1 MPILYDPLPFDPYIV
16 MNREEAV
23 AHGKEMQETKHSMK
37 RRSTWHDYHKKG
49 TYMLTLVVE
58 GRVPLFGELR
68 GNAEEPPGS
77 SDAPRIEYSELGNS
91 ILRDEICKI
100 HKFYPQVEVWKICMM
115 PDHIHMIV
123 RVQKDLP
130 EKKHLGLVVRGF
142 KTGCSRAWW
151 RLNPL
156 PSGEAEGTVAGAEGT
171 VAEAEGTVAEVA
183 GAGGTVATVPS
194 AFPEGLRPVLFEGG
208 YNDKI
213 LLHEGQLDNW
223 KAYLDDN
230 PRRLL
235 LKRQNPALFTV
246 RCGMEVAG
254 HSCQIVGNRFLLDIP
269 DKMAII
275 VHRRYTDE
283 ENARLREEWLACGE
297 RGGVLVSAAI
307 STKEKEVLREAMD
320 RGYRII
326 LLRENGFP
334 KLYKPSGVAF
344 DACTAGQLLLISPW
358 EFHMEKRMVTRAQC
372 LELNAMAEKITGNG

>member
-1 MPILYDPLPFDPYIV
+1 MEV
-16 MNREEAV
+16 
-23 AHGKEMQETKHSMK
+23 HETKHSMK
-37 RRSTWHDYHKKG
+37 RRCPWHDYHKIG

-58 GRVPLFGELR
+58 GRVPLLGELK
-68 GNAEEPPGS
+68 GSAEALLGS
-77 SDAPRIEYSELGNS
+77 PDAPRVEYSELGNT

-100 HKFYPQVEVWKICMM
+100 SKFYPQVEVWKVCIM
-115 PDHIHMIV
+115 PNHIHMIV
-123 RVQKDLP
+123 RVKEDLP

-156 PSGEAEGTVAGAEGT
+156 PSGKAEGTVALPEGT
-171 VAEAEGTVAEVA
+171 VALPEGMVARTEGTVANTPND
-183 GAGGTVATVPS
+183 GGATVPS
-194 AFPEGLRPVLFEGG
+194 ASPEGLRPVLFEEG

-213 LLHEGQLDNW
+213 LIREGQLDNW

-235 LKRQNPALFTV
+235 LKRQNPQLFTV
-246 RCGMEVAG
+246 LYGMEVAG
-254 HSCQIVGNRFLLDIP
+254 LRCQIVGNRFLLDIP
-269 DKMAII
+269 DKMAVI
-275 VHRRYTDE
+275 VHRCYTDA

-307 STKEKEVLREAMD
+307 AQKEKEVLREAMN

-334 KLYKPSGVAF
+334 KLYKPSGEAF
-344 DACTAGQLLLISPW
+344 DACSEGLLLQVSPW
-358 EFHMEKRMVTRAQC
+358 EYHMERKTITRAQC
-372 LELNAMAEKITGNG
+372 LELNAMAESIAVSLPK